1 MKYKGI
7 ICAMIT
13 PFDENQNIN
22 SQATCQL
29 IDYLIEKEFMDY
41 LFWALMVNVMY

>member
-22 SQATCQL
+22 SQA
-29 IDYLIEKEFMDY
+29 KREFMDY